1 VRTQECWVDRV
12 LRVDPASSIERM
24 QMTAFG
30 ATSLFTV
37 APAKVGNPPERT
49 PGTGIKRQILSTS
62 KEAQRGWRSFPVE
75 RSRTNSR
82 PHDLTKTR
90 VGSAHP
96 GYRQPGYRLLI
107 DRSSISARQTIIG
120 LIGHTRPE

>member
-1 VRTQECWVDRV
+1 V

-24 QMTAFG
+24 HMTAFG

-62 KEAQRGWRSFPVE
+62 WE
-75 RSRTNSR
+75 RSLGQTTPFAVVAAALAMCGRASAPAAMRLAELRTPR
-82 PHDLTKTR
+82 R
-90 VGSAHP
+90 
-96 GYRQPGYRLLI
+96 
-107 DRSSISARQTIIG
+107 
-120 LIGHTRPE
+120 